1 MIRKNKGF
9 TLIELMIVVAII
21 GILSAIAIPN
31 FMKFQ
36 ARSKQS
42 EAKSNLK
49 ALFTAQRSY
58 FQEKDKYL
66 TELNVLGFKPERGNR
81 YTYINAAACSSY
93 EDRTTVEVTSPTDA
107 NCITVDTFKY
117 DTATSDPAPTAT
129 APTWATAGGSDP
141 DFPGVSGSCPDC
153 NFSAQA
159 AGNVDNEPTGIDSW
173 FIASKDATVTAVCGN
188 EETASPA
195 GEPYNTNNDV
205 NCD

>member
-1 MIRKNKGF
+1 MLRKNKGF

-66 TELNVLGFKPERGNR
+66 AEISVLGFKPERGNR
-81 YTYINAAACSSY
+81 YQYINAASCTY
-93 EDRTTVEVTSPTDA
+93 EERMTVDVSSPTDA
-107 NCITVDTFKY
+107 SCITVDTFKY
-117 DTATSDPAPTAT
+117 DTATSNPTPTAT
-129 APTWATAGGSDP
+129 APTWSTVGGSSP
-141 DFPGVSGSCPDC
+141 AFPGVSGDCPDC

-159 AGNVDNEPTGIDSW
+159 AGNVDNEATGIDSW
-173 FIASKDATVTAVCGN
+173 FIASKDGEVAAVCGN
-188 EETASPA
+188 EETAAPA